1 MQQGLR
7 KVIVSRNGRTQSP
20 LKRHTRESGY
30 PASVYKHEILSGMDS
45 RFHGNDLLAG
55 QQWLSSPCSQSF
67 YAPICSTSINKGALK
82 LKIKFGRNSFG
93 SVDWFKLLL
102 FSALLILIGI
112 QVSGGRTKRLKVI
125 AGPPVP
131 EPLIT

>member
-7 KVIVSRNGRTQSP
+7 KVIVSRNRRTQSP

-30 PASVYKHEILSGMDS
+30 PARVYKHEILSGMDS

-82 LKIKFGRNSFG
+82 LKIKIRWSSFG
-93 SVDWFKLLL
+93 AVDWFKLLL
-102 FSALLILIGI
+102 FRTLVLIGI
-112 QVSGGRTKRLKVI
+112 QVGGRRAKRLKVI